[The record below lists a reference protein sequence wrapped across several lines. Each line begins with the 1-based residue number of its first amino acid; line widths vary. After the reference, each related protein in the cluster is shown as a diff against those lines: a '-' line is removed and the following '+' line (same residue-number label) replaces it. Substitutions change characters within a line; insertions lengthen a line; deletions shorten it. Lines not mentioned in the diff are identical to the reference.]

1 MATQP
6 AVVIVGGSPAGTA
19 APTAG
24 SGAGLLL
31 GLGLVAGAAVLLA
44 QPNVVPATEAAY
56 WYAVGETIPQ
66 ARARAINHL
75 KALEKS
81 ATGNLKTQIQQDITA
96 LSKLPSSS
104 SSG

>member
-44 QPNVVPATEAAY
+44 QPNVGPAAEAAF
-56 WYAVGETIPQ
+56 WYAVGRSVPQ
-66 ARARAINHL
+66 AKATALAHL
-75 KALEKS
+75 KALLKA
-81 ATGNLKTQIQQDITA
+81 ATGTTAQQIQQDIQA
-96 LSKLPSSS
+96 L
-104 SSG
+104 GG